1 VTNGST
7 LAASGV
13 TLANDF
19 TIGSAGGLQ
28 SFYSQNFNSM
38 GTSATASLPTDWKM
52 SAAGQGTTGT
62 FWTNTGNFAATS
74 QAASS
79 GSPNSGGRYNWGF
92 SNDANNRAV
101 GFMSSG
107 SYAEPNSIMFAFTN
121 TTGQTITDFTV
132 SFDYLRFRTNSTA
145 ISNVFYM
152 SDSSTSWGSAIST
165 NVWAAGT
172 SGYNFAP
179 APVSLT
185 NTISLTITNGGVA
198 YMMWTFDA
206 TTAGNSQG
214 IGLDNVSIN
223 TPGGP
228 TGSGTLGISEAGTAT
243 FSGNILN
250 NTAATFT
257 AASGGTATFSGIVS
271 GAGTLSKTGIGTV
284 TLSGASANT
293 FAGTTTVSAGTLEL
307 NKTADVAAIA
317 GDIEVNDGAF
327 LLLSSSGNVS
337 DTAEITLSG
346 GTITRGAGV
355 SEVFGAL
362 TLNDDSFLDF
372 GTGATG
378 TLSFTSYTPSAL
390 LTVNNFLP
398 GNKLTF
404 TSNLSTDIEN
414 SALFSF
420 GGEFQWDWDT
430 TTPNTFTIT
439 AIPEPST
446 YLAAAGLLSL
456 MLWPSRKRIIR
467 DTKKILGLRPP
478 MRDRLAAKRA

>member
-1 VTNGST
+1 LGST
-7 LAASGV
+7 
-13 TLANDF
+13 F
-19 TIGSAGGLQ
+19 T
-28 SFYSQNFNSM
+28 N
-38 GTSATASLPTDWKM
+38 ASLATGV
-52 SAAGQGTTGT
+52 SLNLLTRGAG
-62 FWTNTGNFAATS
+62 A
-74 QAASS
+74 AASS
-79 GSPNSGGRYNWGF
+79 GNNSFRT
-92 SNDANNRAV
+92 V
-101 GFMSSG
+101 GFQNNGISTANTDYFQWQVAGAVAGMSLQTLDARFNGTASFYASPGVTNQFAWSTNGSDFNLISSPFVMTAATAMPQIDLSG
-107 SYAEPNSIMFAFTN
+107 ISELQFLSTN
-121 TTGQTITDFTV
+121 TTVTFRFYASGQTTTGGWGF
-132 SFDYLRFRTNSTA
+132 NSP
-145 ISNVFYM
+145 
-152 SDSSTSWGSAIST
+152 G
-165 NVWAAGT
+165 AGT
-172 SGYNFAP
+172 NGL
-179 APVSLT
+179 SL
-185 NTISLTITNGGVA
+185 
-198 YMMWTFDA
+198 
-206 TTAGNSQG
+206 AGAFQAAA
-214 IGLDNVSIN
+214 
-223 TPGGP
+223 
-228 TGSGTLGISEAGTAT
+228 TGSGTLGINEAGTAT
-243 FSGNILN
+243 FSGNIVN
-250 NTAATFT
+250 NNAATFT
-257 AASGGTATFSGIVS
+257 AASGGTATFSGAIS
-271 GAGTLSKTGIGTV
+271 GEGTLSKTGIGTV

-293 FAGTTTVSAGTLEL
+293 FTGTTTVSAGTLEL